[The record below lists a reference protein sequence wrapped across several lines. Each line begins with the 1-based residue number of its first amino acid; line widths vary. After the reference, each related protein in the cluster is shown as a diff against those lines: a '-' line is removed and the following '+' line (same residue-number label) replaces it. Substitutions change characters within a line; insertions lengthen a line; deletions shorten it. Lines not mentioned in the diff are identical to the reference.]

1 MGARGADGRFSHGG
15 ALKVANASLLDVYK
29 HLKKRGDFITVSR
42 NGTARRAC
50 GVVVLFFQNGGCRI
64 GFTASRKVGGAVKRN
79 RARRRLKAA
88 VKEIF
93 KTKKQ
98 IFATGDYVFVARK
111 KTATRPYTRL
121 CADIHWALSV
131 RGGSGRRGDGT

>member
-111 KTATRPYTRL
+111 KTANAPLHAAL
-121 CADIHWALSV
+121 CGHTLGTQCK
-131 RGGSGRRGDGT
+131 GGQWKEG